1 MSVNYK
7 VTRVRNPKGIEN
19 VDYFANRVA
28 KTSDYSFE
36 DLATDINN
44 STTVTRA
51 DALAVLNA
59 CQPFIEKALLNGQA
73 VVLAGL
79 GRFQISLQG
88 KCWPAETM
96 QSDDFQPHSMI
107 KGHKILFRAEPKLKK
122 SIATNLRFKRI
133 AGEHDAN

>member
-19 VDYFANRVA
+19 VEYFAARVA
-28 KTSDYSFE
+28 KTNDYDFE
-36 DLATDINN
+36 QLATDINN

-79 GRFQISLQG
+79 GRFQISIQG
-88 KCWPAETM
+88 KCYPAETM
-96 QSDDFQPHSMI
+96 QSDEFMPSSMI

-122 SIATNLRFKRI
+122 SIKTNISYKRI
-133 AGEHDAN
+133 AGEHDA

>member
-7 VTRVRNPKGIEN
+7 VTRVRNPKGIES
-19 VDYFANRVA
+19 VEYYANRVS

-96 QSDDFQPHSMI
+96 QSDEFMPSSMI

-122 SIATNLRFKRI
+122 SIATNISYKRI
-133 AGEHDAN
+133 KGEHDA

>member
-7 VTRVRNPKGIEN
+7 VTRVRNPKGIES
-19 VDYFANRVA
+19 VEYYANRVA

-59 CQPFIEKALLNGQA
+59 CQPFIEKALLAGQA

-79 GRFQISLQG
+79 GRFQISIQG

-96 QSDDFQPHSMI
+96 QSDEFMPSSMI

-122 SIATNLRFKRI
+122 SIATNISYKRI
-133 AGEHDAN
+133 KGEHDA

>member
-7 VTRVRNPKGIEN
+7 VTRVRNPKGIES
-19 VDYFANRVA
+19 VEYYANRVS

-59 CQPFIEKALLNGQA
+59 CQPFIEKALLAGQA

-79 GRFQISLQG
+79 GRFQISIQG

-96 QSDDFQPHSMI
+96 QSDEFMPSSMI

-122 SIATNLRFKRI
+122 SIATNISYKRI
-133 AGEHDAN
+133 KGEHDA

>member
-7 VTRVRNPKGIEN
+7 VTRVRNPKGLEN

-28 KTSDYSFE
+28 KTSDYDFE
-36 DLATDINN
+36 QLATDINN

-59 CQPFIEKALLNGQA
+59 CQPFIEKALLAGQA
-73 VVLAGL
+73 VILAGL
-79 GRFQISLQG
+79 GRFQISIQG

-96 QSDDFQPHSMI
+96 EADEFMPSSMI

-122 SIATNLRFKRI
+122 SIATNIRYKRI
-133 AGEHDAN
+133 AGEHDA

>member
-7 VTRVRNPKGIEN
+7 VTRVRNPKGIEG

-28 KTSDYSFE
+28 KTSDYDFE
-36 DLATDINN
+36 QLATDINN

-51 DALAVLNA
+51 DALATLNA
-59 CQPFIEKALLNGQA
+59 AQPFIEKALLNGQA

-79 GRFQISLQG
+79 GRFQISIQG
-88 KCWPAETM
+88 KCWPRESM
-96 QSDDFQPHSMI
+96 ESKDFLPNSMI

-122 SIATNLRFKRI
+122 SIKTNISYKRI
-133 AGEHDAN
+133 AGEHDA

>member
-28 KTSDYSFE
+28 KTSDYDFE
-36 DLATDINN
+36 QLATDINN

-79 GRFQISLQG
+79 GRFQISIQG
-88 KCWPAETM
+88 KCFPAETM
-96 QSDDFQPHSMI
+96 QSDEFMPSSMI

-122 SIATNLRFKRI
+122 SIATNISYKRI
-133 AGEHDAN
+133 KGEHDKE

>member
-7 VTRVRNPKGIEN
+7 VTRVKNPKGIEG

-28 KTSDYSFE
+28 KSGDYDFE
-36 DLATDINN
+36 QLATDVNN

-79 GRFQISLQG
+79 GRFQISIQG

-96 QSDDFQPHSMI
+96 QSDEFMPSSMI

-122 SIATNLRFKRI
+122 SIATNLRYKRI
-133 AGEHDAN
+133 AGEHDA

>member
-7 VTRVRNPKGIEN
+7 VTRVRNPQGIEN

>member
-7 VTRVRNPKGIEN
+7 VTRVKNPKGIEG

-28 KTSDYSFE
+28 KSGVYDFE
-36 DLATDINN
+36 QLATDVNN

-79 GRFQISLQG
+79 GRFQISIQG

-96 QSDDFQPHSMI
+96 QSDEFMPSSMI

-122 SIATNLRFKRI
+122 SIATNISYKRI
-133 AGEHDAN
+133 KGEHDA

>member
-1 MSVNYK
+1 MSVNYRVTK
-7 VTRVRNPKGIEN
+7 VKNPKGIED
-19 VDYFANRVA
+19 VEYFAARVA

-59 CQPFIEKALLNGQA
+59 AQPFIEKALLNGQA
-73 VVLAGL
+73 VVLSGL

-88 KCWPAETM
+88 KCYPKETM
-96 QSDDFQPHSMI
+96 QSDEFMPASMI
-107 KGHKILFRAEPKLKK
+107 KSHKILFRAEPKLKK
-122 SIATNLRFKRI
+122 NIAAGISYKRVK
-133 AGEHDAN
+133 GEHDVN